1 MSRKLLRRKLILLS
15 ILPAL
20 VLVAIG
26 VKLVTMV
33 TYGYAARS
41 DYLEYDSHG
50 LADDVQVLKSMNA
63 IDSYKAYFAEGDR
76 YALEGRLTDAEAE
89 FKTSLSLVDP
99 AQSCPVRINLEV
111 VLETQ
116 GDLKSADNRRDEAKP
131 LWQEALKTVQ
141 EAPAGCF
148 DTQTEPDEEQRL
160 HRNQTEQ
167 RLLDKLKDPESE
179 GGGGGG
185 GGGGPGGG
193 DGGGAG
199 GGAGDGGGGQ
209 SEGPGEQSQMPAQGA
224 EGGGQTEGPAGEGE
238 GPAQGGPGEP
248 APDTVGADRIA
259 TDSGGSVHELR
270 PGDGSPD
277 DVLKRLLENS
287 GASGVDRE

>member
-20 VLVAIG
+20 MLVAIG

-33 TYGYAARS
+33 AYGHAARS
-41 DYLEYDSHG
+41 DYLEYDSRG
-50 LADDVQVLKSMNA
+50 LADDVQVLKAMNV
-63 IDSYKAYFAEGDR
+63 IDSYKAHFAEGDR

-99 AQSCPVRINLEV
+99 AESCPVRINLEV

-116 GDLKSADNRRDEAKP
+116 GDLKSADNRRDEAKS

-148 DTQTEPDEEQRL
+148 DTVTEPDEEQRL
-160 HRNQTEQ
+160 HRNETEQ

-185 GGGGPGGG
+185 AGA
-193 DGGGAG
+193 GAG
-199 GGAGDGGGGQ
+199 GQGEGQ
-209 SEGPGEQSQMPAQGA
+209 GEQGQMPAQGA
-224 EGGGQTEGPAGEGE
+224 EGGAQTEGPAGEGE
-238 GPAQGGPGEP
+238 APAQGSPGEP

-270 PGDGSPD
+270 PGDGGPD

>member
-33 TYGYAARS
+33 AYGYAARS

-167 RLLDKLKDPESE
+167 RLLDKLKDPESG

-193 DGGGAG
+193 G
-199 GGAGDGGGGQ
+199 GGAGDGGGGGGQ

-224 EGGGQTEGPAGEGE
+224 EDGGQTEGPAGEGE

-259 TDSGGSVHELR
+259 TDSGGSVHELK

-287 GASGVDRE
+287 AASGVDRE